1 LVASVDLGIDFDERI
16 GNFKIKTYIPM
27 ETYGFNNEA
36 RTNLIK
42 DAQKSINKACFI
54 PSEEAKNEALEAV
67 KALHTF
73 VKGLKTSK
81 HVAKQQKKAETPDV
95 QSMIEKAVAE
105 ALAKVGVESPKP
117 KAKSKTSKKKSKT
130 SSRRKKVSNPTAK
143 LTSNERLEVQAQRNS
158 RGLAQTYLP
167 TDEPKAK
174 KVSNKQAVL
183 PFDLEIGQCPVEAAR
198 HAKYVAEQDAL
209 ADGAPMYSSTDID
222 TSDVQF

>member
-1 LVASVDLGIDFDERI
+1 M
-16 GNFKIKTYIPM
+16 K
-27 ETYGFNNEA
+27 TYGFDNEV
-36 RTNLIK
+36 RTSLIK

-54 PSEEAKNEALEAV
+54 PSEEAKKEALDAV

-81 HVAKQQKKAETPDV
+81 HVAKQQKKVETPDV

-105 ALAKVGVESPKP
+105 ALAKVGVDQP
-117 KAKSKTSKKKSKT
+117 KAKSKTSTKKSKT
-130 SSRRKKVSNPTAK
+130 SSRRKKVSNPKAK
-143 LTSNERLEVQAQRNS
+143 LTSNEKLEVQAQRNS

-183 PFDLEIGQCPVEAAR
+183 PFDLEIGQCPIEAAR
-198 HAKYVAEQDAL
+198 HARYVAEQDAL
-209 ADGAPMYSSTDID
+209 ADGAPMYLDMD
-222 TSDVQF
+222 VDASDCPF

>member
-1 LVASVDLGIDFDERI
+1 M
-16 GNFKIKTYIPM
+16 K
-27 ETYGFNNEA
+27 TYGFDNEV
-36 RTNLIK
+36 RTSLIK

-54 PSEEAKNEALEAV
+54 PSEEAKKEALDAV

-81 HVAKQQKKAETPDV
+81 HVAKQQKKVETPDV

-105 ALAKVGVESPKP
+105 ALAKVGVEKEQP
-117 KAKSKTSKKKSKT
+117 KAKSKTSTKKSKT
-130 SSRRKKVSNPTAK
+130 SSRRKKVSNPKAK
-143 LTSNERLEVQAQRNS
+143 LTSNEKLEVQAQRNS

-183 PFDLEIGQCPVEAAR
+183 PFELEIGQCPIEAAR
-198 HAKYVAEQDAL
+198 HARYVAEQDAL
-209 ADGAPMYSSTDID
+209 ADGAPMYLDMD
-222 TSDVQF
+222 VDASDCPF

>member
-1 LVASVDLGIDFDERI
+1 
-16 GNFKIKTYIPM
+16 M

-36 RTNLIK
+36 RTSLIK

-105 ALAKVGVESPKP
+105 ALAKVGVDQPKVDS
-117 KAKSKTSKKKSKT
+117 KTKSKTSKKKSKT
-130 SSRRKKVSNPTAK
+130 SSRKKPVSNPPAK
-143 LTSNERLEVQAQRNS
+143 LTRNQKLEVQAQRNS

-183 PFDLEIGQCPVEAAR
+183 PFDLEIGQCPIAAAR
-198 HAKYVAEQDAL
+198 HARYVAEQDAL
-209 ADGAPMYSSTDID
+209 ADGAPMYSDTDID